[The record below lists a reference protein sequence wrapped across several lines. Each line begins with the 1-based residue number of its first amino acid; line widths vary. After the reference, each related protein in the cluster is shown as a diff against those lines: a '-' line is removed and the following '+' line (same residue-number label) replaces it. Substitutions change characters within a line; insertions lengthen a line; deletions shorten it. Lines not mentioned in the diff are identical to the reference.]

1 MTPSPDIRGNIEGDY
16 SMHWSIL
23 VIIITGMILGT
34 VSIVTLLDTIRK
46 IKESRSAKEIQR
58 LKEEIKSEI
67 EKNLAIHD
75 SRSGELP
82 DEYQE
87 SFAKKLELIENQ
99 VKLQE
104 DNIQQLEEENQF
116 LKRLIEKR

>member
-1 MTPSPDIRGNIEGDY
+1 
-16 SMHWSIL
+16 
-23 VIIITGMILGT
+23 MILGT